1 MLAVIVAGREVLYI
15 FSTVLA
21 LLICPAFLLLDPVT
35 TWNEAAGTGQG
46 VLRLGCYM
54 LAPHNFVLLC
64 ITNRFR
70 AWQRT
75 FVATVCI
82 QVVADF
88 ASCLLLG
95 SLILDKIREGDD
107 VPSALLVGCVY
118 TLSGCT
124 ASAHRARN
132 SMLVLGVP
140 LRSEH
145 ALGAVVRAVGGWR
158 LQIREHSI
166 WICPVLW
173 PVRVLA

>member
-1 MLAVIVAGREVLYI
+1 MLARRCVVWAMLNSLIDRAGYEGLLAVIVAGREVLYI

-21 LLICPAFLLLDPVT
+21 VLLCPAFLLFDPVT
-35 TWNEAAGTGQG
+35 TWNEADGTGQRI
-46 VLRLGCYM
+46 LRLGCYL

-107 VPSALLVGCVY
+107 VPSALLVGYVY
-118 TLSGCT
+118 TMSGT
-124 ASAHRARN
+124 ALAHCARN
-132 SMLVLGVP
+132 VRFW
-140 LRSEH
+140 RSS
-145 ALGAVVRAVGGWR
+145 AV
-158 LQIREHSI
+158 
-166 WICPVLW
+166 
-173 PVRVLA
+173 